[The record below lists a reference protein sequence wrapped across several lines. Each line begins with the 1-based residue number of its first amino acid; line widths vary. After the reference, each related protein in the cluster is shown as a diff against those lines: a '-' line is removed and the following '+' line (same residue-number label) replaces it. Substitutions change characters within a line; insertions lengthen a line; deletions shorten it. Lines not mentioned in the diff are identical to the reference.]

1 MRTRRPKQVLVAALA
16 GTLMALASPA
26 IADAQSSHSS
36 DSDLKPVALQD
47 VKSAS
52 ADGKSVAAAAYY
64 GIRNVKSQKYIQPLG
79 GSSANGTKVV
89 QQPFNA
95 DSLTQLWTRITDGGY
110 YSFENYSGRN
120 LGIDGASTANGAAA
134 IIANGSGDANQ
145 DWVQV
150 DRDAY
155 TFELHNRKSG
165 KCLGIDGAS
174 TANGATAAQ
183 FTCDGSANQGW
194 GYFQ

>member
-1 MRTRRPKQVLVAALA
+1 MRIRRPKKVVVAALA

-26 IADAQSSHSS
+26 VADTQSS
-36 DSDLKPVALQD
+36 DNGDLKPVALRD
-47 VKSAS
+47 VRAAS
-52 ADGKSVAAAAYY
+52 VDGKSVAAAAYY
-64 GIRNVKSQKYIQPLG
+64 GIANKKSGKFIQPSG
-79 GSSANGTKVV
+79 GSSANGTVVV

-95 DSLTQLWTRITDGGY
+95 DALTQLWTRIADGSY
-110 YSFENYSGRN
+110 LSFENYSGRN

-145 DWVQV
+145 DWVQH
-150 DRDAY
+150 DRDGY
-155 TFELHNRKSG
+155 TFELRNRKSG

-174 TANGATAAQ
+174 TANGAKAAQ

>member
-1 MRTRRPKQVLVAALA
+1 MRIRRPKKVVVAALA

-26 IADAQSSHSS
+26 VADAQSSPTG
-36 DSDLKPVALQD
+36 DLKPVALRD
-47 VKSAS
+47 VRAVSE
-52 ADGKSVAAAAYY
+52 DGKSVAAAAYY

-95 DSLTQLWTRITDGGY
+95 NSLTQLWTLISDGSY
-110 YSFENYSGRN
+110 LSFENYSGRN
-120 LGIDGASTANGAAA
+120 LGIDGASTATGAAA

-150 DRDAY
+150 DRDEY
-155 TFELHNRKSG
+155 TFALRNRKSG
-165 KCLGIDGAS
+165 KCLGIDSAS
-174 TANGATAAQ
+174 TANGAQAAQ
-183 FTCDGSANQGW
+183 FPCDGSANQGW